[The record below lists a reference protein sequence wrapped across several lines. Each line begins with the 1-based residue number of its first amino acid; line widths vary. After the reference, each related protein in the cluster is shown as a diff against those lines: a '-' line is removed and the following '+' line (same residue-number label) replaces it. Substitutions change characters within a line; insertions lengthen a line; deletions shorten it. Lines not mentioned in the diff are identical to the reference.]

1 MNRKSIISYGMLPF
15 GFYANNPWRV
25 HMLCGFILGFKI
37 SKYIYTHI
45 QYVFLSSNL
54 DGNMVLW

>member
-1 MNRKSIISYGMLPF
+1 MNRKSIISYGMFPF

-25 HMLCGFILGFKI
+25 HMLCGFIVGFKV

-45 QYVFLSSNL
+45 QYVFFIFKS
-54 DGNMVLW
+54 